1 MLNIIKNVNGSDL
14 KVILEGRLDT
24 ITAPTL
30 LAFFEAT
37 REEHPIEAVAVDCG
51 RLDYV
56 SSAGLRVLVI
66 MRKAC
71 SGGVT
76 LSNPNEII
84 VDVLEQTGFAAVLT
98 IA

>member
-1 MLNIIKNVNGSDL
+1 MDIVVMEEGKPYLFAIK
-14 KVILEGRLDT
+14 GRLDT
-24 ITAPTL
+24 NTSPQL
-30 LAFFEAT
+30 EEFVGKLYEASVAD
-37 REEHPIEAVAVDCG
+37 IAVDMADCG
-51 RLDYV
+51 FV